1 MEFTRADVLAA
12 QDRIRGFVRR
22 TPTLA
27 ASGPNEVS
35 LKLEFL
41 QHCGVFK
48 TRGAFNRQLAARE
61 HGELDVSTGIVV
73 ASGGNAGL
81 AHAYAARQ
89 LRVPATV
96 FVPAAAPAVKVQR
109 IAEYGAHVHRIG
121 TEYAEAY
128 QAATSFAREH
138 GALFCHAYDQVE
150 IAAGAGTIAEELLA
164 DEPDV
169 EVIVVAV
176 GGGGLFAGVAVAA
189 AGRSEVVA
197 VEPATIPTL
206 HQALAQGAPVDI
218 GVSGVAADALGARRI
233 GEIPFGVAQ
242 RFPPHSVLV
251 SDREIVAARAE
262 LWRQYRIAAEHG
274 AATAYAAVHTGRI
287 AELSGRKVAVIV
299 CGANT
304 DPGTLEME

>member
-1 MEFTRADVLAA
+1 VGFSRGDVLAA
-12 QDRIRGFVRR
+12 HDRIRGFVRR

-27 ASGPNEVS
+27 ASGPDEVW
-35 LKLEFL
+35 LKCEFL

-61 HGELDVSTGIVV
+61 RGELDASIGIVV

-89 LRVPATV
+89 LGVPANV

-109 IAEYGAHVHRIG
+109 IAEYGAQVHRIG

-128 QAATSFAREH
+128 QAAISFAREH

-150 IAAGAGTIAEELLA
+150 IAAGAGTIAEELLD
-164 DEPDV
+164 DEPGV

-176 GGGGLFAGVAVAA
+176 GGGGLFAGVAAAA
-189 AGRSEVVA
+189 AGRAQVVA

-206 HQALAQGAPVDI
+206 HQALAHGRPVDVS
-218 GVSGVAADALGARRI
+218 VSGVAADALGARRI
-233 GEIPFGVAQ
+233 GDIAFDVAQ
-242 RFPPHSVLV
+242 RLPPHSVLV
-251 SDREIVAARAE
+251 SDQEIVAARAG
-262 LWRQYRIAAEHG
+262 LWQHYRIAAEHG
-274 AATAYAAVHTGRI
+274 AATAYAAVHAGRI
-287 AELSGRKVAVIV
+287 AELWGRKVAVIV

-304 DPGTLEME
+304 DPRTLEIE